1 MGHLGETGTIGEQ
14 GEAGFVG
21 PKGSR
26 GTIGPVVRLCGF
38 DPSFS
43 ADMLVS

>member
-26 GTIGPVVRLCGF
+26 GTIGPVVRLF
-38 DPSFS
+38 YRSDS
-43 ADMLVS
+43 DVEVS